1 VIVNNAM
8 FPLAPSYTGV
18 QQLQQQFNTLQTQLA
33 TGEKASTLSGYGP
46 NLSSA
51 LNLRSQISQLAGY
64 DTNIG
69 TVNLRLDTMNSV
81 LSSLATVQT
90 STEQV
95 ASPGVY
101 GTNNISLTTAPT
113 QAQQNLDQ
121 VLASLNTD
129 LNGHY
134 LFGGSAVD
142 QPPVASMD
150 TIMNGSGS
158 LAGFNTVA
166 AQRLQ
171 ADQGTDN
178 MGRLTLST
186 TADTVTL
193 GQDNTNFGYS
203 LSGVTTSNPSA
214 ITLTQPS
221 GTPPS
226 LSVQFASQPT
236 AGDTVGITLTLPD
249 GSTDTMNLTAV
260 AGTPAAGQFQVG
272 ADTSATAANFQAALQ
287 SSIQADTPTKLAA
300 ASNYA
305 AAEGFFNG
313 SGESVQRVA
322 IDPVTNSY
330 ATATGYETAAQTA
343 SDTVQ
348 WYSGEN
354 SASSAASRAS
364 VSTKVDS
371 TVNLNYGVEA
381 NESGITQL
389 VRSLAVQAIQTYPT
403 TDDATTAASQ
413 AKFDIIANDTQTD
426 LSEASDSSPGS
437 LTSIGVDLGLAQST
451 LSNLSDQHSAYST
464 QLQNIIANNEQAD
477 PNEVASELLQVQTQL
492 EASYSAMSMVSQL
505 QLANYLQL

>member
-1 VIVNNAM
+1 VNVNNTM

-33 TGEKASTLSGYGP
+33 TGEKASTLSGYGA

-51 LNLRSQISQLAGY
+51 LNLRSQISQLASY

-81 LSSLATVQT
+81 LSSLTSVQSSTT
-90 STEQV
+90 SV

-101 GTNNISLTTAPT
+101 GTNNINLTTAPT
-113 QAQQNLDQ
+113 QASQNLDQ

-134 LFGGSAVD
+134 LFGGGVTD
-142 QPPVASMD
+142 RPPVASLD

-171 ADQGTDN
+171 ADEGTNN

-193 GQDNTNFGYS
+193 AQDNTNFGYA
-203 LSGVTTSNPSA
+203 LSGATTSDPSA
-214 ITLTQPS
+214 ITITQP
-221 GTPPS
+221 GGVPPS
-226 LSVQFASQPT
+226 MSVQFASQPSD
-236 AGDTVGITLTLPD
+236 GDTVGVTLTLPD
-249 GSTDTMNLTAV
+249 GSTDALNLTATT
-260 AGTPAAGQFQVG
+260 GTPGAGQFQVG
-272 ADTSATAANFQAALQ
+272 ADTATTAANFQAALQ
-287 SSIQADTPTKLAA
+287 SLIQTDTPTKLAA

-305 AAEGFFNG
+305 AANDFFNS
-313 SGESVQRVA
+313 SGEAVQRA
-322 IDPVTNSY
+322 ALGPDGTY
-330 ATATGYETAAQTA
+330 ATATDYESAAQTA

-348 WYSGEN
+348 WYSGDN
-354 SASSAASRAS
+354 SADSSASRAS

-371 TVNLNYGVEA
+371 TVNVDYGVEA
-381 NESGITQL
+381 NETGITQL
-389 VRSLAVQAIQTYPT
+389 VRGLAVQAIQTYPT
-403 TDDATTAASQ
+403 SDDATTAASQ
-413 AKFDIIANDTQTD
+413 AKFDIIANDTQKT
-426 LSEASDSSPGS
+426 LSEANDSTPGS

-451 LSNLSDQHSAYST
+451 LSNLTDQHAAYST

-492 EASYSAMSMVSQL
+492 QASYSAMSMVSQL
-505 QLANYLQL
+505 QLANYLTP